1 MAHKSGSACKKDF
14 HSLES
19 LTILNCYAVS
29 PGLLQIAAILVN
41 NAKLHYNNRRGNQM
55 AIVSTT
61 SRGQVTLRKEIF
73 QHVGIRPGEKLEIEL
88 LPGGEF
94 RGRAVQKRR
103 SIGDLAGFLKGKTNG
118 ARLTI
123 EEMDEAIGEAVVEEF
138 LRGVQR

>member
-1 MAHKSGSACKKDF
+1 
-14 HSLES
+14 
-19 LTILNCYAVS
+19 
-29 PGLLQIAAILVN
+29 
-41 NAKLHYNNRRGNQM
+41 M

-73 QHVGIRPGEKLEIEL
+73 QHVGVRPGEKLEIEL

-94 RGRAVQKRR
+94 RGRALRKKGKIEDVF
-103 SIGDLAGFLKGKTNG
+103 GMLAGKTNVK
-118 ARLTI
+118 LTI

>member
-1 MAHKSGSACKKDF
+1 
-14 HSLES
+14 
-19 LTILNCYAVS
+19 
-29 PGLLQIAAILVN
+29 
-41 NAKLHYNNRRGNQM
+41 M

-73 QHVGIRPGEKLEIEL
+73 QHVGIQPGEKLEIEL

-94 RGRAVQKRR
+94 RGRAVRKKGNI
-103 SIGDLAGFLKGKTNG
+103 SELAGFLKGETNG
-118 ARLTI
+118 AVLTI